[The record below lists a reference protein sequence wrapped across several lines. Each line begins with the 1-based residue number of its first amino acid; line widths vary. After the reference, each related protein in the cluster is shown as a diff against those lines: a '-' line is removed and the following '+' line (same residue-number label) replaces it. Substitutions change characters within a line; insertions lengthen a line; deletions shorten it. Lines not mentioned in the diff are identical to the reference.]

1 MSSKKKVLFIMQLPP
16 PLHGSSMASDMI
28 RRNARIN
35 ADFACRY
42 INLSASSKA
51 DDVTNYSPLRVMKKL
66 WRFFAALLKTLHSL
80 IFFRP
85 EVCYVTITC
94 HGIPFLKDAPF
105 VLLSKIFG
113 ARVVLHQHN
122 KGMASYVNKPLYRW
136 LLPLVYKNTVV
147 VLLSWSL
154 YDDISSVVSRKQVK
168 ICPNGI

>member
-1 MSSKKKVLFIMQLPP
+1 MQLPP

-28 RRNARIN
+28 RRNSRIN
-35 ADFACRY
+35 RDFACRY
-42 INLSASSKA
+42 VNLSASNRA
-51 DDVTNYSPLRVMKKL
+51 DDVTNYSPLRVVKKL
-66 WRFFAALLKTLHSL
+66 WRLCSALLNTLCAL

-85 EVCYVTITC
+85 DVCYVTITC

-113 ARVVLHQHN
+113 CKVVLHQHN

-136 LLPLVYKNTVV
+136 LLPLVYRNTVV

-154 YDDISSVVSRKQVK
+154 YDDVSFIVSRNQVK